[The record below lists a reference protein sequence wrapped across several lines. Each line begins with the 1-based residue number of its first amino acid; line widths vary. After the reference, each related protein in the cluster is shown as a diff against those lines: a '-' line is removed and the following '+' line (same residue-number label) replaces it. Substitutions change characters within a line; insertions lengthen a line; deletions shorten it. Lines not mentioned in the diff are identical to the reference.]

1 MKNVFIIVLIFSF
14 TSCAR
19 RIDKAV
25 SSAKYS
31 AYEMIGMEKRDLFKK
46 EVNNV
51 QEEQEDTSEA
61 FKDALTQLKEIY
73 HFDGGDLEKQYKKFN
88 SAYEDA
94 EEEATELKARVAKV
108 DKVASDLFL
117 EWQNEMKEIKDS
129 DLRAKSSEK
138 LRETKK
144 RYKSL
149 EERLQTSQKKIDPV
163 LGKLKDQVLFLKHN
177 LNAKAIAGL
186 KSESGKIESDIE
198 DLIKDVEKSSKEA
211 EELIKTL

>member
-1 MKNVFIIVLIFSF
+1 MKNVFIIFLILSF

-46 EVNNV
+46 EVGNV

-73 HFDGGDLEKQYKKFN
+73 HFDGGDLERQYKKFN

-94 EEEATELKARVAKV
+94 DEESTELKARVAKV
-108 DKVASDLFL
+108 DKVASDLFE

-138 LRETKK
+138 FRETKK

-149 EERLQTSQKKIDPV
+149 EQKLQTSQKKIDPV
-163 LGKLKDQVLFLKHN
+163 LAKLKDQVLFLKHN

-198 DLIKDVEKSSKEA
+198 DLIQDVEKSSREA